1 MAKSRSNKRGLKT
14 AYVSTVIGVVLV
26 LFFVGLVAWF
36 GLGLN
41 KLKVSKIESYEI
53 ELYFEDNVNDLE
65 LGIIE
70 GEVAAKKYVSSAT
83 YKTSDEAWQTYL
95 DEVDPEAHLGILDNE
110 NPIKQHIIMTLNK
123 EYFYLDSVQKIESEL
138 FAQYPNQ
145 LSEVSYRADV
155 FKDYS
160 TNLQKIIYFV
170 LLLAVLLLFIAIAMI
185 NNTIRLA
192 LFSKRFLIKTMQLVG
207 ATPKF
212 IKRPFLLNAIGQ
224 GVISGL
230 IAGCLVLGL
239 VILLEKANPLFGQ
252 MTDIKIFVVVMAAVI
267 LFGVLITVISTSL
280 ALRKYLRLNLDNL
293 Y

>member
-1 MAKSRSNKRGLKT
+1 MAKSRSNRKGLKT

-70 GEVAAKKYVSSAT
+70 TEIAKKEYVSSAT

-95 DEVDPEAHLGILDNE
+95 EEVDPEADLGILDNE
-110 NPIKQHIIMTLNK
+110 NPIKQHIIMTLK
-123 EYFYLDSVQKIESEL
+123 KDYFYLDSVQNIETEL
-138 FAQYPNQ
+138 NAEYAGQ
-145 LSEVSYRADV
+145 LSEVSYRSEV

-212 IKRPFLLNAIGQ
+212 IRRPFIWNAVGQ
-224 GVISGL
+224 GIISGL
-230 IAGCLVLGL
+230 IAGCLVMGL

-252 MTDIKIFVVVMAAVI
+252 MTDIRTFIIVMAAI
-267 LFGVLITVISTSL
+267 ICFGVLITVFSTFL

>member
-1 MAKSRSNKRGLKT
+1 MAKSRSNKKGLKT
-14 AYVSTVIGVVLV
+14 AYVSTVVGVVLV

-70 GEVAAKKYVSSAT
+70 TEIAKKNYVSSAT

-95 DEVDPEAHLGILDNE
+95 EEVDPEADLGVLDNE
-110 NPIKQHIIMTLNK
+110 NPIKQHIIMTLK
-123 EYFYLDSVQKIESEL
+123 KDYFYLDSVQNIEAEL
-138 FAQYPNQ
+138 NAEYAGQ
-145 LSEVSYRADV
+145 LSEVSYRSEV

-212 IKRPFLLNAIGQ
+212 IRRPFIWNAVGQ

-230 IAGCLVLGL
+230 IAGCLVMGL
-239 VILLEKANPLFGQ
+239 VVLLEKANPLFGQ
-252 MTDIKIFVVVMAAVI
+252 MTDIKTFIIVMAGI
-267 LFGVLITVISTSL
+267 ICFGVLITVFSTFL